1 MTSVGQHVYS
11 PNYIPVPISGISSD
25 TGKYEVLLLIDSYG
39 YLFKNLKHASLRKEN
54 IFNLTQLPQK
64 KPICPLSV
72 VTNIFK
78 KL

>member
-1 MTSVGQHVYS
+1 MYS
-11 PNYIPVPISGISSD
+11 
-25 TGKYEVLLLIDSYG
+25 
-39 YLFKNLKHASLRKEN
+39 KNLKHASSSKEN
-54 IFNLTQLPQK
+54 ILNLSQLPQK